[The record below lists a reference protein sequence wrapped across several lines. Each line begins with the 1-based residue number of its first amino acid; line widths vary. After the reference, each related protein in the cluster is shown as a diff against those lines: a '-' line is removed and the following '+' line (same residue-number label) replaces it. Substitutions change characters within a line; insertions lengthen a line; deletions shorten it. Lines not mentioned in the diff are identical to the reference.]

1 MNLFASQPKP
11 DAARVGQI
19 KEWVARRFELPP
31 DAVVMVAEL
40 RCSEPGCPPL
50 ETMIAIV
57 DGPGQRRQVKLHKS
71 TAEIAASDVDGLVF
85 GS

>member
-1 MNLFASQPKP
+1 MNLFASQQKP
-11 DAARVGQI
+11 DAARVSQI

-57 DGPGQRRQVKLHKS
+57 DGPGQRRQVKLHKP